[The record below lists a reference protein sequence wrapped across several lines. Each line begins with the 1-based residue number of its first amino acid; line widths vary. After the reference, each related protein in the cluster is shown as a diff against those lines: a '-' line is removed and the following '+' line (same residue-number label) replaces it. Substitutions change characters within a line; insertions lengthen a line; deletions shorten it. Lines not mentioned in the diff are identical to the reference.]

1 MAWMT
6 EPMSAVPPATV
17 ARRRPAETGRVRR
30 SAGRW
35 SPRMEAIGK
44 NLTMPPSDPQSS
56 GTDRD
61 VLTSLPRTRPSRR
74 SAKRDRPVRAGTT
87 PPDDAS
93 AAAATDTPGRAR
105 RKAAANP
112 KPAAAEPAPAAGAA
126 APRRRTTA
134 PRTATRRRP
143 AGERA
148 RAAGA
153 AARRRR
159 TPAPRT
165 ATGTR
170 AKTAA
175 TPRAAGARSRSAA
188 SARTTAAAGAPGAG
202 RAPETTVPP
211 AGYATPA
218 PPSRRRGPDPF
229 GLATT
234 TVQAAGE
241 IAQIGATLWGQAM
254 RSAINRL
261 PRP

>member
-17 ARRRPAETGRVRR
+17 ARRTPPETGRVRR
-30 SAGRW
+30 SVGRW
-35 SPRMEAIGK
+35 STPMEAIGK
-44 NLTMPPSDPQSS
+44 NLAMPPSDPESS

-87 PPDDAS
+87 PPEDAA
-93 AAAATDTPGRAR
+93 AAAATDTPPRAR
-105 RKAAANP
+105 RKAAAKP
-112 KPAAAEPAPAAGAA
+112 KTASAGGRARAEAA

-134 PRTATRRRP
+134 
-143 AGERA
+143 
-148 RAAGA
+148 
-153 AARRRR
+153 
-159 TPAPRT
+159 APKT
-165 ATGTR
+165 TGTR

-175 TPRAAGARSRSAA
+175 KPRGAGSRARSAA
-188 SARTTAAAGAPGAG
+188 SARSTTAAGAPGAG
-202 RAPETTVPP
+202 AATEATVPP

-229 GLATT
+229 ALVTT

>member
-1 MAWMT
+1 
-6 EPMSAVPPATV
+6 
-17 ARRRPAETGRVRR
+17 
-30 SAGRW
+30 
-35 SPRMEAIGK
+35 MEGIGK
-44 NLTMPPSDPQSS
+44 NLAMPPSDPESS

-74 SAKRDRPVRAGTT
+74 SAKRDRPARAGTT
-87 PPDDAS
+87 PPEDAT
-93 AAAATDTPGRAR
+93 AAAATDTPARAR
-105 RKAAANP
+105 RKAAAQP
-112 KPAAAEPAPAAGAA
+112 KPAAAQPAAAA
-126 APRRRTTA
+126 EATAPSRRTTA
-134 PRTATRRRP
+134 A
-143 AGERA
+143 
-148 RAAGA
+148 
-153 AARRRR
+153 
-159 TPAPRT
+159 RT

-175 TPRAAGARSRSAA
+175 KPRAAAARSRSAT
-188 SARTTAAAGAPGAG
+188 SARPKAAAGAPGAG
-202 RAPETTVPP
+202 AAPETAVPP

-229 GLATT
+229 ALVTT

>member
-17 ARRRPAETGRVRR
+17 ARRRPAETGRVGR

-44 NLTMPPSDPQSS
+44 NLTMPPSDPESS

-93 AAAATDTPGRAR
+93 AAAATDTPGRVR

-126 APRRRTTA
+126 APRRRTT
-134 PRTATRRRP
+134 
-143 AGERA
+143 
-148 RAAGA
+148 
-153 AARRRR
+153 
-159 TPAPRT
+159 APRT

-229 GLATT
+229 ALVTT